1 MEAHLLVGLVVRPAF
16 FKRKW
21 ILLLEVNISIIT
33 RSVSS
38 VILTEKWVENSFLNE
53 Q

>member
-21 ILLLEVNISIIT
+21 ILLLEVISSIT

-38 VILTEKWVENSFLNE
+38 DILTEKWVENSFLNE